1 MKTWQGYIEDDGGRR
16 PGHLVL
22 YPIEVGGLVQQ
33 LVQLEH
39 DNNKFTNTTRCL
51 LMERSPQYKTTSLTQ
66 LLSLKEPRALT
77 CLGN

>member
-33 LVQLEH
+33 QHVYKHHQVSPDGEVSSVQ
-39 DNNKFTNTTRCL
+39 DYFPDTTAL
-51 LMERSPQYKTTSLTQ
+51 IEGTKSSHLPGKLTT
-66 LLSLKEPRALT
+66 
-77 CLGN
+77 